1 MATAGLAAG
10 GLVFTAATNFDRK
23 FRAFDK
29 SSGKLLRETTTPFSA
44 NPTPAVYTAE
54 GRQFVVVLAEGS
66 KGRQNDPK
74 GAKYITFALPLAKRE

>member
-44 NPTPAVYTAE
+44 NDESLIA
-54 GRQFVVVLAEGS
+54 GVVA
-66 KGRQNDPK
+66 PK
-74 GAKYITFALPLAKRE
+74 